1 MNGQNGLN
9 YQAISYL
16 NRFDRILETMSDE
29 MLAPTNATNIT
40 LYFINCMIPHHEAG
54 IEMCQNLL
62 RYTTYKPLQDI
73 ANNIIKT
80 QTSQIEQM
88 RYIAETTPPF
98 ASDKGDMRKYTSI
111 YLYIANNMIARMKN
125 SPRTINVNLNFV
137 GEMIPHHEGA
147 IFMCRNVLQYTID
160 PRLRQ
165 LAISIIGQQNEDISQ
180 LEKIR
185 DILLN
190 DNIK

>member
-1 MNGQNGLN
+1 MNGQNELK

-16 NRFDRILETMSDE
+16 NRFDRILETMSYE
-29 MLAPTNATNIT
+29 MLKPTNATNIT

-80 QTSQIEQM
+80 QTNEIEQM
-88 RYIAETTPPF
+88 RYIAEITPPF
-98 ASDKGDMRKYTSI
+98 ASNKDDMRKYSSV
-111 YLYIANNMIARMKN
+111 YLYIANNMIERMKN
-125 SPRTINVNLNFV
+125 SPRTMNINLNFV

-165 LAISIIGQQNEDISQ
+165 LVNSIINRQSDDISQ

-185 DILLN
+185 DNLLN
-190 DNIK
+190 NSIK